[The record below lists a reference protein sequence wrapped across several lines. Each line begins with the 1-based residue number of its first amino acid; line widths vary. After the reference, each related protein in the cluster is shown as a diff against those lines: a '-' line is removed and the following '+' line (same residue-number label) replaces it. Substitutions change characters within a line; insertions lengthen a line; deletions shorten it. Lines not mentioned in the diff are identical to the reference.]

1 MAHGVLVFAE
11 QRNGSFKKA
20 TYETLSEGHRL
31 AEKLGQPLSAVIIGA
46 GIGHLATEAAHYG
59 ASTVYVADV
68 APLAKYSTD
77 GYAKVLTDAIQ
88 AAQPTVV
95 LAPATAMG
103 KDLMPRVTARLDVS
117 LASDVTETHVNDG
130 VFSVVRPVYAGKA
143 YATVAFRRTPAAA
156 TLRPNVFPIATPD
169 TSRTAEV
176 KSIGATIVDAFQ
188 AKVTDILA
196 AAKGK
201 VELTEA
207 NIVVSGGRG
216 IKGPEN
222 YYLIQELADALGG
235 AAGASRAIVDAG
247 WVDHSHQ
254 VGQTGKTVS
263 PTLYI
268 ACGISGAIQH
278 LAGMSSSKFIVAINK
293 DPEAP
298 IFKVADYGIVGDLFE
313 VVPRLTEQVKALK
326 AKHQS

>member
-1 MAHGVLVFAE
+1 MANGVLVFAE
-11 QRNGSFKKA
+11 QRDGAFKKA
-20 TYETLSEGHRL
+20 TYEALSEGRRT
-31 AEKLGQPLSAVIIGA
+31 ADKLGQPMRAVVIGA
-46 GIGHLATEAAHYG
+46 NIGHLATEAAHYG
-59 ASTVYVADV
+59 ADTVYVADV

-77 GYAKVLTDAIQ
+77 GYAKVLVEAIQ
-88 AAQPTVV
+88 AAQPAVV
-95 LAPATAMG
+95 LAAATAMG
-103 KDLMPRVTARLDVS
+103 KDLMPRVTARLDVG
-117 LASDVTETHVNDG
+117 LASDVTETHVTDG

-143 YATVAFRRTPAAA
+143 FATVAFRRTPAVA
-156 TLRPNVFPIATPD
+156 TLRPNVFPAAAPD
-169 TSRTAEV
+169 TGRTAETV
-176 KSIGATIVDAFQ
+176 SIGATIVDALQ

-201 VELTEA
+201 IELTEA
-207 NIVVSGGRG
+207 SIVVSGGRG

-222 YYLIQELADALGG
+222 YYLIQDLADALGG
-235 AAGASRAIVDAG
+235 AAGASRAVVDAG
-247 WVDHSHQ
+247 WVDHSRQ

-298 IFKVADYGIVGDLFE
+298 IFKIADYGIVGDLFE
-313 VVPRLTEQVKALK
+313 VVPRLTEQVKRMR
-326 AKHQS
+326 QN

>member
-1 MAHGVLVFAE
+1 MANGVLVFAE
-11 QRNGSFKKA
+11 QRDGAFKKA
-20 TYETLSEGHRL
+20 TYEALSEGARL
-31 AEKLGQPLSAVIIGA
+31 AEKLGQPLSAVVIGST
-46 GIGHLATEAAHYG
+46 IGHLAGEAAHYG

-77 GYAKVLTDAIQ
+77 GYAKVLVEAIHT
-88 AAQPTVV
+88 AQPAVV

-103 KDLMPRVTARLDVS
+103 KDLAPRVAARLDVG
-117 LASDVTETHVNDG
+117 LASDVVETQVENG
-130 VFSVVRPVYAGKA
+130 VLTVVRPVYAGKA
-143 YATVAFRRTPAAA
+143 FATVTFRRSPAFA
-156 TLRPNVFPIATPD
+156 TLRPNVFPAAAPD

-176 KSIGATIVDAFQ
+176 RSIGATIVDAPQ
-188 AKVTDILA
+188 ARVTDILA

-201 VELTEA
+201 IELTEA
-207 NIVVSGGRG
+207 SIIVSGGRG

-222 YYLIQELADALGG
+222 YYLIQNLADALGG
-235 AAGASRAIVDAG
+235 AAGASRAVVDAG

-298 IFKVADYGIVGDLFE
+298 IFKIADYGIVGDLFE
-313 VVPRLTEQVKALK
+313 VVPKLTEQVKTLR
-326 AKHQS
+326 QN